1 VKEILETA
9 FGVLEGMNAFGQMPD
24 SIECILD
31 TANLKKSL
39 QEAWDICNSITSNE
53 IADCIR
59 FVAAFTANEIQYC
72 GDTVE
77 EAETLVQLIWGD
89 ISNGKFDEEG
99 IDRLI
104 SNYKTVSNDLADA
117 ISSYDT
123 KAWVGFGLDFG
134 QIFGL
139 FLDLPEGEEGVEGAA
154 MTSKVNPDIACAV
167 EVTTGVIDGLG
178 LASNFSSLPTCVQA
192 LVNYTEIIL
201 AVEPLIKN
209 GSQADLLQAMILLGN
224 SINQLKIA
232 KVPCEASLAVF
243 DAYVDNEFTDM
254 SHITADAKSLLK
266 LLENYPT
273 TFVEIQ
279 AIITY
284 YNLAEWEN
292 MGNAIGKLL
301 RYFFTTLAKEETSF
315 INAKRD

>member
-1 VKEILETA
+1 
-9 FGVLEGMNAFGQMPD
+9 
-24 SIECILD
+24 
-31 TANLKKSL
+31 L
-39 QEAWDICNSITSNE
+39 QQAWDICNSITSQE

-59 FVAAFTANEIQYC
+59 FVANFTANEIQFC

-77 EAETLVQLIWGD
+77 EAQTLVQLIWGD
-89 ISNGKFDEEG
+89 IINGTFDEEG

-104 SNYKTVSNDLADA
+104 TNYQTVSKDLADA

-139 FLDLPEGEEGVEGAA
+139 FLDLPEGEETEEGAA
-154 MTSKVNPDIACAV
+154 MTSNIFPKLKVNPDIACAV

-224 SINQLKIA
+224 SINQLKVA
-232 KVPCEASLAVF
+232 KAPCEASLAVF
-243 DAYVDNEFTDM
+243 ETYMDNEFTDM
-254 SHITADAKSLLK
+254 SHFTADGKSLLI
-266 LLENYPT
+266 LLANYPT

-301 RYFFTTLAKEETSF
+301 RYFFHNTS
-315 INAKRD
+315 